1 MDQHD
6 FLLKRMSMV
15 GGNETKYT
23 GMEADVEY
31 DTDSVGD
38 KNDGSYPNF
47 WEWNGAA
54 QLSFPTFIFDKDH
67 VPLGDS
73 VDFCLG
79 LQWTTIKKRA

>member
-31 DTDSVGD
+31 DNDAIGD

-54 QLSFPTFIFDKDH
+54 
-67 VPLGDS
+67 
-73 VDFCLG
+73 
-79 LQWTTIKKRA
+79 